1 MKIVLG
7 VIFFI
12 AHLFAIDATIE
23 ISKKKDKIYK
33 VMVEDSTAENI
44 SANLSQRFFKLL
56 LSDLKVSSNFE
67 VVENHYKKEFDSSY
81 MNEVVLDNSAELILR
96 YKLGFS
102 DNKALIAKVRLYS
115 VRSSSILVEKSYNM
129 SNTKMYPFLS
139 HKIISDLNKEM
150 GSGSV
155 DWMNRYII
163 FSKYTSSGQSSIYL
177 SDYTLTYQKRV
188 VKGGLNLFPKWG
200 DEEQRIIYYT
210 KIIDNTPTLYKYNL
224 YSGAKQL
231 ITQSQGMLICSDV
244 SSDGSKLVLTM
255 APNGLPDIYVYDLNS
270 GQKRR
275 ITKFSGIDVG
285 GQFVQNNTKIVY
297 VSDRLGY
304 PNIYL
309 ADTGS
314 RQSKRL
320 VYKGRNNSSCT
331 ANGDYIV
338 YSSREAQKGSDGRTT
353 FNLYLISTTSEF
365 IRQLTSYGKNMFPK
379 FAKGSDAVLFIKSY
393 KNQSSLGL
401 IRLNANISFDFPLK
415 VGKIQS
421 IDW

>member
-7 VIFFI
+7 MILFV
-12 AHLFAIDATIE
+12 AHLFAVDATIE

-33 VMVEDSTAENI
+33 VMVEDSTTKEIGA
-44 SANLSQRFFKLL
+44 SLSKKFFKLL
-56 LSDLKVSSNFE
+56 LGDLKVSSNFE
-67 VVENHYKKEFDSSY
+67 VIEDHFKKSFDATY
-81 MNEVVLDNSAELILR
+81 ITEDVLAKNAELILR
-96 YKLGFS
+96 YKLEFS
-102 DNKALIAKVRLYS
+102 DNKALTAKVRLYS
-115 VRSSSILVEKSYNM
+115 VRSNSIMVEKSYNM

-150 GSGSV
+150 GSGSI
-155 DWMNRYII
+155 DWMNRYVI
-163 FSKYTSSGQSSIYL
+163 FSKYTSSGNSSIYL

-188 VKGGLNLFPKWG
+188 VSKGLNLFPKWG
-200 DEEQRIIYYT
+200 DEEQRTIYYT
-210 KIIDNTPTLYKYNL
+210 KIQNDTPTLYRYNL
-224 YSGAKQL
+224 YSGKKQL
-231 ITQSQGMLICSDV
+231 ITQSEGMLVCSDV
-244 SSDGSKLVLTM
+244 SEDGSKLVLTM
-255 APNGLPDIYVYDLNS
+255 SPNGLPDIYVYDLNTK
-270 GQKRR
+270 QKQR

-285 GQFVQNNTKIVY
+285 GQFVEGTSKVVY
-297 VSDRLGY
+297 VSDKLGY

-309 ADTGS
+309 ANT
-314 RQSKRL
+314 QSGDSQRL
-320 VYKGRNNSSCT
+320 VYHGKNNSSCT

-338 YSSREAQKGSDGRTT
+338 YSSREFKKDSDGSSI
-353 FNLYLISTTSEF
+353 FNLYLISTSSDF